1 MSRIIRIDTSGP
13 ELESWLGLAEI
24 SQIMPQGWSLA
35 GGSLMRLLVSERNYQ
50 TSRSTRDIDVIL
62 DVRTQRSFINQF
74 VDALTHIGFTPDG
87 YNTSGQNHRWVR
99 GLAQID
105 VLVPS
110 GLSERTM
117 GWSFP
122 GINKLLPTRGA
133 QFGINRTSSV
143 HVACSEEKF
152 IVNRPDALG
161 ALYEKCSALLNNG
174 DSQKQ
179 RHYEDIVILA
189 CMLTPDEWD
198 EATMNLR
205 SRERYRI
212 SNNLDKAIRTIP
224 EELTTEELRRAQVF
238 TQLLWDSLRQY
249 DRRDSLRAFEI
260 PR

>member
-74 VDALTHIGFTPDG
+74 VDALTHIGFTPEG

-122 GINKLLPTRGA
+122 
-133 QFGINRTSSV
+133 
-143 HVACSEEKF
+143 
-152 IVNRPDALG
+152 
-161 ALYEKCSALLNNG
+161 
-174 DSQKQ
+174 
-179 RHYEDIVILA
+179 
-189 CMLTPDEWD
+189 
-198 EATMNLR
+198 
-205 SRERYRI
+205 
-212 SNNLDKAIRTIP
+212 
-224 EELTTEELRRAQVF
+224 
-238 TQLLWDSLRQY
+238 
-249 DRRDSLRAFEI
+249 RD
-260 PR
+260 